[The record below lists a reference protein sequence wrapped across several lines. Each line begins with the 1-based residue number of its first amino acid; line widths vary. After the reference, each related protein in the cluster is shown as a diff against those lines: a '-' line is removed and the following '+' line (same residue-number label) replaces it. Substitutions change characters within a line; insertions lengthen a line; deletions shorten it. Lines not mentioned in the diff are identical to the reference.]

1 MLFGGCNC
9 VPGSS
14 FLSAYGSLCA
24 DGAGFVSAMIGA
36 MVAGARTA
44 SAPKLGRE
52 VPEVDRL
59 AVRMVTDNI
68 VIQFVPPERHGGIE
82 AGSGGIGRKQGAR
95 RHRRLPY
102 RAAARRRLH
111 PPDDCSFKEI
121 DPDILIPAHCTG
133 DRFYD
138 LAREAMGGKVVHS
151 AVGMRFVFAG

>member
-1 MLFGGCNC
+1 MEASMLFGGCNC

-68 VIQFVPPERHGGIE
+68 VIQFVPPESKPSLST
-82 AGSGGIGRKQGAR
+82 AGYLLR
-95 RHRRLPY
+95 
-102 RAAARRRLH
+102 
-111 PPDDCSFKEI
+111 
-121 DPDILIPAHCTG
+121 
-133 DRFYD
+133 
-138 LAREAMGGKVVHS
+138 
-151 AVGMRFVFAG
+151 